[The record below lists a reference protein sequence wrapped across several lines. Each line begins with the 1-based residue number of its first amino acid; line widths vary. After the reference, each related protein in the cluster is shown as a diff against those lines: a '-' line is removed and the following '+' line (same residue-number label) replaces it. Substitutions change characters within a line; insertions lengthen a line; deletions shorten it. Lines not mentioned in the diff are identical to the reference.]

1 VKFSLLLSIKDS
13 SKYKGLKTNPDK
25 SLVFCAGLTD
35 RGKQDVLNLL
45 QMSEGTLPVCYL
57 GVPLITKR
65 LSAVDCDSLVNKI
78 TTRINSW
85 LVKNLSFAGRL

>member
-1 VKFSLLLSIKDS
+1 MKFSLLLSIKDS

-35 RGKQDVLNLL
+35 RDKQDVLNLL
-45 QMSEGTLPVCYL
+45 QMSEGTLPVRYL

-65 LSAVDCDSLVNKI
+65 LSVVDCDSLVNKI
-78 TTRINSW
+78 TTRINS
-85 LVKNLSFAGRL
+85 